1 MKKNAL
7 LIFKS
12 SILFLLLTVF
22 LSLNFS
28 CSNYI
33 EDNDLIKNLENVTS
47 SSNTAAPVASI
58 DTPAFFEGGVPK
70 NRTLIISF
78 TKSMNTKSVWE
89 NIIITDSMGK
99 NLKEYFCE
107 PVWSNED
114 TVVEISP
121 LSENLIDLK
130 KKAFFDIYVTIPSTV
145 IDKDSHPLSNPI
157 DYRYRI
163 NDTVDEEAPELTGF
177 RAELPKSY
185 ISNKASGTKSTVTIL
200 EEGEYNSLNEEK
212 ICLTNHINSKLDFY
226 LEGNDYGSGEV
237 WAYFKFSRIYD
248 VQGNAVNEKEFSKL
262 IKLTHLTVSE
272 KYYDTVCFDLS
283 DSRYL
288 DGMYRIKASLVDA
301 SGKLSESQ
309 NVICV
314 IRDTSFELSPNA
326 AIDFYSESEEQTF
339 TKEQLESFTY
349 IMQFKNTQDDVYFV
363 SPVSGQ
369 KKLYANTPK
378 TFTYMLSWGVSLSEL
393 CEPVKVSGTQDYIVL
408 PESYRNFR
416 AKNNTKDVYLSASVY
431 DQVGNC
437 QVINAVVPGLI
448 DFFNYEVSEGSAPS
462 YKTIKLNFSDLANSS
477 TDLSDVP
484 DKNNSV
490 SYRIYYGK
498 KESET
503 SSQQLL
509 YTRNVSASGTDCIE
523 FQIEDN
529 STYSVCIQP
538 VYSSNSKTNGQW
550 SGQTFGPL
558 YELDVD
564 AISSGEDPEMYSF
577 TVSKNSDGPNTGTF
591 TIDVSITKAEKGV
604 SYYPCFSA
612 DGINWSTYKELSFKV
627 QNPLKAPVQKG
638 QAWADESLW
647 KDKNFFE
654 VRDSLSDTYQNVK
667 AQIRILAIKGKK
679 AVYSES
685 KDIIFTRD
693 DDNIPPYTSSL
704 VSSHDSMLS
713 FDGRSYKFD
722 GIIREDDFNTKESF
736 KYYYTEYNESWGS
749 NLSCLSEEQILNLP
763 GSTAKL
769 SSKIWTDENGNLQ
782 YSHTPVIPVNGLQDG
797 RYMFF
802 AKVYDLY
809 GNEKLITLGKTDIN
823 TFKNKLKVFYDS
835 KYNQFNS
842 TLALEENETK
852 FDRNMI
858 NIQILQV
865 EQNGAAYAADWK
877 DFYESQNELQDCI
890 VDSQNSILK
899 SSTKNTVEVIDKEY
913 GFKTT
918 KTKNLAKGA
927 FYRLSVQSFNEN
939 TYNEQTN
946 RGVNKKNGR
955 PYGEELEASVVVDF
969 VENETEYDLYTQET
983 VSNPVYYY
991 IPLPDEDMSKFKGS
1005 FFKNTVAISSN
1016 KPVIVNLI
1024 SSMNNLGSDIDEW
1037 ERRGK
1042 LVKTY
1047 YFKGDSSGISF
1058 KDNDVR
1064 EDMLNSEEEG
1074 LIYYVMVVHFA
1085 NNTSEISNVYKL
1097 QK

>member
-33 EDNDLIKNLENVTS
+33 EDKDLIKNLENVTS

-349 IMQFKNTQDDVYFV
+349 IENRARQRV
-363 SPVSGQ
+363 
-369 KKLYANTPK
+369 
-378 TFTYMLSWGVSLSEL
+378 FT
-393 CEPVKVSGTQDYIVL
+393 
-408 PESYRNFR
+408 
-416 AKNNTKDVYLSASVY
+416 
-431 DQVGNC
+431 
-437 QVINAVVPGLI
+437 
-448 DFFNYEVSEGSAPS
+448 
-462 YKTIKLNFSDLANSS
+462 
-477 TDLSDVP
+477 
-484 DKNNSV
+484 
-490 SYRIYYGK
+490 
-498 KESET
+498 
-503 SSQQLL
+503 
-509 YTRNVSASGTDCIE
+509 
-523 FQIEDN
+523 
-529 STYSVCIQP
+529 
-538 VYSSNSKTNGQW
+538 
-550 SGQTFGPL
+550 
-558 YELDVD
+558 
-564 AISSGEDPEMYSF
+564 
-577 TVSKNSDGPNTGTF
+577 
-591 TIDVSITKAEKGV
+591 
-604 SYYPCFSA
+604 
-612 DGINWSTYKELSFKV
+612 
-627 QNPLKAPVQKG
+627 
-638 QAWADESLW
+638 
-647 KDKNFFE
+647 
-654 VRDSLSDTYQNVK
+654 
-667 AQIRILAIKGKK
+667 
-679 AVYSES
+679 
-685 KDIIFTRD
+685 
-693 DDNIPPYTSSL
+693 
-704 VSSHDSMLS
+704 
-713 FDGRSYKFD
+713 
-722 GIIREDDFNTKESF
+722 
-736 KYYYTEYNESWGS
+736 
-749 NLSCLSEEQILNLP
+749 
-763 GSTAKL
+763 
-769 SSKIWTDENGNLQ
+769 LQ
-782 YSHTPVIPVNGLQDG
+782 
-797 RYMFF
+797 
-802 AKVYDLY
+802 
-809 GNEKLITLGKTDIN
+809 
-823 TFKNKLKVFYDS
+823 
-835 KYNQFNS
+835 
-842 TLALEENETK
+842 
-852 FDRNMI
+852 
-858 NIQILQV
+858 
-865 EQNGAAYAADWK
+865 
-877 DFYESQNELQDCI
+877 
-890 VDSQNSILK
+890 
-899 SSTKNTVEVIDKEY
+899 TVE
-913 GFKTT
+913 
-918 KTKNLAKGA
+918 
-927 FYRLSVQSFNEN
+927 
-939 TYNEQTN
+939 
-946 RGVNKKNGR
+946 
-955 PYGEELEASVVVDF
+955 
-969 VENETEYDLYTQET
+969 ET
-983 VSNPVYYY
+983 
-991 IPLPDEDMSKFKGS
+991 
-1005 FFKNTVAISSN
+1005 
-1016 KPVIVNLI
+1016 
-1024 SSMNNLGSDIDEW
+1024 
-1037 ERRGK
+1037 
-1042 LVKTY
+1042 
-1047 YFKGDSSGISF
+1047 
-1058 KDNDVR
+1058 R
-1064 EDMLNSEEEG
+1064 E
-1074 LIYYVMVVHFA
+1074 
-1085 NNTSEISNVYKL
+1085 
-1097 QK
+1097 